1 MKRQAIQT
9 SIKELRD
16 LAEELEKE
24 WCETNKQL
32 GFGIV
37 DGFKVLSQK
46 CLVPIIN
53 KTNESDTWRFEK

>member
-16 LAEELEKE
+16 KSDELFNELL
-24 WCETNKQL
+24 ETRKQL
-32 GFGIV
+32 GLRKWKGI
-37 DGFKVLSQK
+37 LTQK

-53 KTNESDTWRFEK
+53 KTGCSDDWRFE